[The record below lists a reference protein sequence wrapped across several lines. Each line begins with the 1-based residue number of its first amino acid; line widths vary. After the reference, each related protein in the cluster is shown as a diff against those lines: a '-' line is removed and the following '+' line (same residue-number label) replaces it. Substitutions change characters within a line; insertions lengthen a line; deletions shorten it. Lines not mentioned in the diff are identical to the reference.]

1 MELVRSFEK
10 ESRCF
15 STCEKIKHR
24 KIPPT
29 PPTHTYHFP
38 ELMGAVGLGDDGPL
52 WRRRLGDRIW
62 GL

>member
-10 ESRCF
+10 EPRCF

-24 KIPPT
+24 KRVPPG
-29 PPTHTYHFP
+29 TYHFP